1 MLPDLVR
8 EFLPPGVHA
17 SAGEE
22 LIARF
27 CAGADRVKF
36 MDAVTNILDFAAARG
51 ALSVLFGGSF
61 VSGQKSPRDLDCVVL
76 FRSEEYIPAIRDAL
90 SIEGTELDVYF
101 ASEDQ
106 PEVKNS
112 FLKLFAIGRGGF
124 EVGVV
129 SVPVGGDEDA
139 WDLTWEPD
147 EDTFDIVKRV
157 YLNRAFVETIRRRKV
172 LVTIHGLRS
181 AAEWNADVTLVASA
195 NGWIVAPFRYGF
207 INPDV
212 FLRRQQRQAIV
223 DQFRGFLADIH
234 TLTQAQTVS
243 VLAHSFGTYV
253 AMNYVYGFDRPPTLF
268 DTMIFAGAIVDKNLD
283 LETLHGKVGHI
294 INEVAPNDEWV
305 NWARRANFGRD
316 ELFGDAGTQGFAGE
330 PERLT
335 QYVSPIF
342 SHTNVIQR
350 DVMVSRWMPALEANF
365 GSAYRDSWEA
375 AAERLKGDAS
385 LGA

>member
-1 MLPDLVR
+1 MLPDFVR
-8 EFLPPGVHA
+8 DFLPLGVHT
-17 SAGEE
+17 STGEE
-22 LIARF
+22 LIGRF

-36 MDAVTNILDFAAARG
+36 TDAVTNILDFAAARG

-61 VSGQKSPRDLDCVVL
+61 ISAQTSPRDLDCVVL

-90 SIEGTELDVYF
+90 SIEGSELDIYF

-112 FLKLFAIGRGGF
+112 FLKLFSIGRGGT

-129 SVPVGGDEDA
+129 SVPVSGDEDA
-139 WDLTWEPD
+139 WELTWEPD

-157 YLNRAFVETIRRRKV
+157 YLRRAVVETIKRRKV
-172 LVTIHGLRS
+172 LVTIHGIRS

-212 FLRRQQRQAIV
+212 FLSRDKRQAVV
-223 DQFRGFLADIH
+223 DQFRAFLADVR
-234 TLTQAQTVS
+234 TLTGALTVS

-253 AMNYVYGFDRPPTLF
+253 VMNYVTGFDRPPVLF
-268 DTMIFAGAIVDKNLD
+268 DTVILTGAIVDRDLD
-283 LETLHGKVGHI
+283 LGTLFGKVGHI

-305 NWARRANFGRD
+305 AWAKRANLGRD
-316 ELFGDAGTQGFAGE
+316 ELFGNAGTEGFTHE
-330 PERLT
+330 PDRLT

-365 GSAYRDSWEA
+365 GSAYRDNWEA
-375 AAERLKGDAS
+375 AAQRFKKS
-385 LGA
+385 